1 MTRVLANASA
11 ADRNGTDFYPT
22 PPECTVALLNYLDLP
37 TGTVVW
43 EPAAGEGH
51 IVEVLADW
59 GLSVLASDL
68 HPAGRY
74 VTESTDYLS
83 APLPAGVDV
92 VITNP
97 PFSIAQAFI
106 EHTLDLGVPF
116 ALLLKSQYWHSK
128 GRRALFERHRPTAV
142 LPLTWRPD
150 FLFGAKSASPT
161 MECLWTVW
169 GSEPAAATVYEPLS
183 KPNLAGDAGLF

>member
-22 PPECTVALLNYLDLP
+22 PPECTVALLTYLNLP
-37 TGTVVW
+37 AGTVVW

-51 IVEVLADW
+51 IVEVLADR
-59 GLSVLASDL
+59 GFSVVASDL
-68 HPAGRY
+68 HPTGY
-74 VTESTDYLS
+74 VTESTDYLT
-83 APLPAGVDV
+83 APLPAGVDM

-97 PFSIAQAFI
+97 PFSIAQEFI

-150 FLFGAKSASPT
+150 FLFGSKSASPT

-169 GSEPAAATVYEPLS
+169 GADPAPATIYHPVGKPDLS
-183 KPNLAGDAGLF
+183 VDEGLF